1 MAIHL
6 DVSQLNTVIAIFG
19 FFIAA
24 FGFISVKFKNHWY
37 LGEARTSSLKRASSI
52 WLTC

>member
-1 MAIHL
+1 MASIHL

-24 FGFISVKFKNHWY
+24 FGFISVKLKNHWY
-37 LGEARTSSLKRASSI
+37 LGEART
-52 WLTC
+52 C